1 MSHKL
6 DYINLE
12 SAASLYALFCERVKR
27 TPEATAYRYFDQK
40 SHAWCDSSWREMS
53 ESVCRWREALAQE
66 AFEPGDRVAIML
78 RNCREWVMM
87 DQAALSL
94 GLVTVPLFTDDRAE
108 NVSYIIQ
115 DANVKLLLIEG
126 ADHWGRLYPVHDELG
141 DVSRIITLD
150 SMIGQPHDPRLR
162 WANDWLPE
170 SSSSEGINMPACDV
184 DVDHLAT
191 IIYTSGTTGRP
202 KGVMLSHRN
211 ILSDARSG
219 LKSIDVYQDDLFLSF
234 LPLSHALE
242 RTVGYYIPVMS
253 GATVAYARSINDLA
267 NDLVSIRPTIMIS
280 VPRVFEK
287 VYNKIHAQL
296 DVKSS
301 FARKL
306 FNTAVNTGWESF
318 LHKQKRGPWNKR
330 FLLKPILDMLVSK
343 KVLNKLGGRMR
354 FAICGGAALPFP
366 VARMFIGLGLDI
378 IQGYGLTESSPIISV
393 NKVSNNDPES
403 VGEPLAGFEVK
414 LGEKDELMVRGDP
427 IMKGYWNNID
437 ATKDIID
444 ADGWLHTG
452 DQVRIQDKRIYI
464 TGRIKEIIVL
474 ANGEKVPPNDMEA
487 AILMDPVFEQVLV
500 VGEARPYLVAL
511 VVLNHD
517 IWVKLATSKGLPQG
531 PSGLNVDVEK
541 VLLEKIS
548 HLTSE
553 FPGYAR
559 INRVAVS
566 PHPWTIDEGLITPTL
581 KLRRN
586 HIQKQYSDLIEILYL
601 GH

>member
-1 MSHKL
+1 MSHPQ
-6 DYINLE
+6 DYIDLE
-12 SAASLYALFCERVKR
+12 SAGGLYALFCERVKR

-40 SHAWCDSSWREMS
+40 THTWHDSSWKEMA

-66 AFEPGDRVAIML
+66 AFEPGDKVAIML

-108 NVSYIIQ
+108 NVAYILKN
-115 DANVKLLLIEG
+115 ANVKLLLIEG
-126 ADHWGRLYPVHDELG
+126 ADHWQRLYPVHKGLG
-141 DVSRIITLD
+141 DVTRIITLD
-150 SMIGQPHDPRLR
+150 SMIGLPHDPRLR
-162 WANDWLPE
+162 WVNDWLPE
-170 SSSSEGINMPACDV
+170 SSSSEGIELPVSDV
-184 DVDHLAT
+184 DADDLAT
-191 IIYTSGTTGRP
+191 IIYTSGTTGKP

-211 ILSDARSG
+211 ILSDAWSG
-219 LKSIDVYQDDLFLSF
+219 LQSIDVYQDDLFLSF

-267 NDLVSIRPTIMIS
+267 DDLITIRPTVIIS
-280 VPRVFEK
+280 VPRVFER
-287 VYNKIHAQL
+287 VYNKIHTQL
-296 DVKSS
+296 EMKPP
-301 FARKL
+301 FAKKL
-306 FNTAVNTGWESF
+306 FLRAVSTGWESF
-318 LHKQKRGPWNKR
+318 LYKQNRGGWNKR

-354 FAICGGAALPFP
+354 FAICGGAALPFS
-366 VARMFIGLGLDI
+366 VAKMFIGLGLDI

-403 VGEPLAGFEVK
+403 VGEPLAGVEVK
-414 LGEKDELMVRGDP
+414 LGENDELMVRGDP
-427 IMKGYWNNID
+427 VMKGYWNNTE
-437 ATKDIID
+437 ATNDIID
-444 ADGWLHTG
+444 RDGWLHTG

-487 AILMDPVFEQVLV
+487 AILMDPLFDQVLV
-500 VGEARPYLVAL
+500 IGEARPYLVAL

-517 IWVKLATSKGLPQG
+517 IWTKLAVNKGLPER
-531 PSGLNVDVEK
+531 PSGLNVEVEK
-541 VLLEKIS
+541 LLLEKIS

-559 INRVAVS
+559 INRIAVS

-586 HIQKQYSDLIEILYL
+586 HIQKQYTDLIEILYL

>member
-1 MSHKL
+1 MSQMQ
-6 DYINLE
+6 DYIDQE
-12 SAASLYALFCERVKR
+12 SACNLYALFCERVKR
-27 TPEATAYRYFDQK
+27 TPDTTAYRYFDKK
-40 SHAWCDSSWREMS
+40 SRTWFDNSWREMAK
-53 ESVCRWREALAQE
+53 SVCQWREALAQE

-87 DQAALSL
+87 DQAASSL
-94 GLVTVPLFTDDRAE
+94 GLITVPLFTDDRAE
-108 NVSYIIQ
+108 NVSYILK

-126 ADHWGRLYPVHDELG
+126 EDHWQRLYTVRNELG
-141 DVSRIITLD
+141 DVSKIITLD

-162 WANDWLPE
+162 WVNDWLPE
-170 SSSSEGINMPACDV
+170 PPSSKTQIMPACNV
-184 DVDHLAT
+184 DADDLAT

-211 ILSDARSG
+211 ILSDAWSG
-219 LKSIDVYQDDLFLSF
+219 LQSIDVYQDDLFLSF

-267 NDLVSIRPTIMIS
+267 DDLMTIRPTILIS
-280 VPRVFEK
+280 VPRVFER
-287 VYNKIHAQL
+287 VYNKIYAQL
-296 DVKSS
+296 GMKSS
-301 FARKL
+301 FANKL
-306 FNTAVNTGWESF
+306 FNTAVDTGWESF
-318 LHKQKRGPWNKR
+318 LNRQKRGPWNKR
-330 FLLKPILDMLVSK
+330 FLLKPVLDRLVSR

-354 FAICGGAALPFP
+354 FAICGGAALPFS

-378 IQGYGLTESSPIISV
+378 IQGYGLTETSPIISI
-393 NKVSNNDPES
+393 NKINNNDPES
-403 VGEPLAGFEVK
+403 VGEPLTGFELK
-414 LGEKDELMVRGDP
+414 LGGNDELMVRGDSV
-427 IMKGYWNNID
+427 MKGYWNNIE
-437 ATKDIID
+437 ATKDIVD
-444 ADGWLHTG
+444 PDGWLHTG
-452 DQVRIQDKRIYI
+452 DQARIQDKRIYI

-474 ANGEKVPPNDMEA
+474 ANGEKVPPNDMES
-487 AILMDPVFEQVLV
+487 AILMDPLFDQVMV
-500 VGEARPYLVAL
+500 AGEARPYLVAL

-517 IWVKLATSKGLPQG
+517 IWSTLATNKGLPVN

-541 VLLEKIS
+541 VLLDKIS

-559 INRVAVS
+559 INRVAIS

-586 HIQKQYSDLIEILYL
+586 HIQKQYTDLIEILYL